1 MPNIL
6 NEGNYIA
13 DIVKYEP
20 NDEYSRETITVASG
34 QGKLA
39 AGTVLEVSASTGKYS
54 KLSYTAAH
62 EEVAAVVG
70 TPAAVLIKDVDAT
83 SADAVSV
90 AVVRNVIVVE
100 QALIWPEDIDAT
112 SKASASADLVSLGIV
127 IRKGE

>member
-34 QGKLA
+34 SGKLS
-39 AGTVLEVSASTGKYS
+39 AGTVLEVANTGKYS
-54 KLSYTAAH
+54 PLSYTAA
-62 EEVAAVVG
+62 ADSDPAKVG